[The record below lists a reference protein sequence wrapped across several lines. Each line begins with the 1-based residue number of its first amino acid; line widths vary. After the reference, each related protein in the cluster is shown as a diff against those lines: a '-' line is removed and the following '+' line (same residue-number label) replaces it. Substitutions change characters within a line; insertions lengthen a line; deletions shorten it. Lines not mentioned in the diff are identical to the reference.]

1 MRAQQDKQSPNS
13 TQSEASVARCWQ
25 ARNKPLTEVQE
36 RTEEG
41 VSSQP
46 QASLGDTGSETSQNH
61 EDEVRQIS
69 AAQLLQRLDNLAR
82 ATRPPVSERFL
93 RNVKRVVG
101 CNDEIPVSLSS
112 LAPECVL
119 QLPQF
124 RRFILQTP
132 QPLLN
137 RLQSVPLARLPAIF
151 ERQRLNHIR
160 GEQIDVLEHEPARRL
175 PVLSSER
182 SPFTADPIGP
192 HHYRGHLLH
201 VTLQRE
207 DVSAAMAQQ
216 AEGGLTDGPQP
227 EGDTL
232 PLPRGLEDPNID
244 YRRSVSRSIVS
255 SLQVIFTGL
264 LLGYVLGMLWKC
276 FSRNNTEA
284 KRD

>member
-13 TQSEASVARCWQ
+13 TESEASVAGCWQ
-25 ARNKPLTEVQE
+25 ALNKPLTEVQE
-36 RTEEG
+36 RSEEG

-61 EDEVRQIS
+61 EDEARQIS
-69 AAQLLQRLDNLAR
+69 AAQLLQHLDDLAR
-82 ATRPPVSERFL
+82 TTRPPVSKWFL

-112 LAPECVL
+112 LAPEYVL
-119 QLPQF
+119 QLSQF
-124 RRFILQTP
+124 RRFILQMP
-132 QPLLN
+132 QPLLD
-137 RLQSVPLARLPAIF
+137 RLQSIPLARFPAIF

-160 GEQIDVLEHEPARRL
+160 GEQIDVLQHEPARGV
-175 PVLSSER
+175 PVVSSER
-182 SPFTADPIGP
+182 SPFTAHPTNP
-192 HHYRGHLLH
+192 HHYRSRLFH

-216 AEGGLTDGPQP
+216 AEGGLTDSLQP
-227 EGDTL
+227 EGDIL
-232 PLPRGLEDPNID
+232 PLPRGIEDPDTD
-244 YRRSVSRSIVS
+244 YWRSVSRFIVS

-264 LLGYVLGMLWKC
+264 LLGYVLGLLWRC